1 MSALTVAPL
10 PWRRMAWV
18 TWRQHRL
25 ALAGTGALLGAA
37 AVYLLVTGARM
48 HHDYAAV
55 TACRPADSDVCE
67 RVANEF
73 ANAHAS
79 SAQLA
84 AALLQVVPAL
94 IGAFAGAPLL
104 ARELETGTFRYAWT
118 QGFGRVRWTIAKVVA
133 LALALT
139 AGAAAFSLLF
149 SWFIRP
155 LVATRLRF
163 YSPLDP
169 TLFDLRGVALAAWT
183 LAAFAIGVFAGTVCR
198 RTILAMFVT
207 LAVYAAL
214 GFATGAFLRAHYE
227 APVITTRIDIRA
239 ADWVLSET
247 LLRDGR
253 AAGLATINAT
263 LRPVGVRA
271 VTPDLF
277 TPVPGG
283 ATPDGFDPIR
293 YLVRH
298 GFSQRTTYQPAA
310 RFWRFQAIEAAWLLA
325 LSLLLLGATVRLVAG
340 QTAASGVLR
349 AWPISWRTRS
359 AGSRTL

>member
-1 MSALTVAPL
+1 MELTAVRSETDVWADYKATGSTELRNQLVLQYSPLVKYVA
-10 PWRRMAWV
+10 
-18 TWRQHRL
+18 
-25 ALAGTGALLGAA
+25 
-37 AVYLLVTGARM
+37 
-48 HHDYAAV
+48 
-55 TACRPADSDVCE
+55 
-67 RVANEF
+67 
-73 ANAHAS
+73 
-79 SAQLA
+79 
-84 AALLQVVPAL
+84 
-94 IGAFAGAPLL
+94 
-104 ARELETGTFRYAWT
+104 
-118 QGFGRVRWTIAKVVA
+118 GRVRSELPANVDSADLVSEGVIGLIDAIDKYEPERGLQFQTYAVPRIR
-133 LALALT
+133 
-139 AGAAAFSLLF
+139 GA
-149 SWFIRP
+149 I
-155 LVATRLRF
+155 
-163 YSPLDP
+163 LDS
-169 TLFDLRGVALAAWT
+169 
-183 LAAFAIGVFAGTVCR
+183 
-198 RTILAMFVT
+198 
-207 LAVYAAL
+207 
-214 GFATGAFLRAHYE
+214 
-227 APVITTRIDIRA
+227 IRA

-325 LSLLLLGATVRLVAG
+325 LSLLLLGATVRLVAR